1 MAVYY
6 ISVDLSIYNIVT
18 FIITLNS
25 QKYFKN
31 ILNVC
36 ILNNLNTMYPQY
48 LHFIEECGSKKSA
61 NLLKLKR

>member
-6 ISVDLSIYNIVT
+6 IFVDLSIYNIVT

-36 ILNNLNTMYPQY
+36 LLNNLNTMYSQY
-48 LHFIEECGSKKSA
+48 LHFIKDCGSKKSA
-61 NLLKLKR
+61 NLLQLKR